1 MTLFFCRFAPKPLDG
16 MDAAESGEAPEAAG
30 SARVRPRPWLVS
42 NVAGHVLLSPIRTN
56 NRSQWGCLEKNAM
69 DLRKVYGGTAIG
81 QNSRCDSC
89 VFARVIRGYSESECI
104 TLCDRLYEA
113 IRIPFKVRECSDY
126 IDKRLPRIEH
136 LEDIAWIIRSKSAGN
151 RAGFN
156 PIAVANADDQASED
170 PVEVP
175 EESPAETPEEVP
187 AVAVKK

>member
-1 MTLFFCRFAPKPLDG
+1 
-16 MDAAESGEAPEAAG
+16 
-30 SARVRPRPWLVS
+30 
-42 NVAGHVLLSPIRTN
+42 
-56 NRSQWGCLEKNAM
+56 M

-81 QNSRCDSC
+81 QDSRCDSC

-136 LEDIAWIIRSKSAGN
+136 FEDIAWIPRSKSAGH

-156 PIAVANADDQASED
+156 PVAVADADDASDTAVGE
-170 PVEVP
+170 P
-175 EESPAETPEEVP
+175 EENPAETTEEVP
-187 AVAVKK
+187 AAAASKE

>member
-1 MTLFFCRFAPKPLDG
+1 
-16 MDAAESGEAPEAAG
+16 
-30 SARVRPRPWLVS
+30 
-42 NVAGHVLLSPIRTN
+42 
-56 NRSQWGCLEKNAM
+56 M

-81 QNSRCDSC
+81 QDSRCDSC

-136 LEDIAWIIRSKSAGN
+136 LEDIAWIMRSKSAGH

-156 PIAVANADDQASED
+156 PVSVADTADASDTAAGEPEENPAEI

-175 EESPAETPEEVP
+175 G
-187 AVAVKK
+187 VAAKK

>member
-1 MTLFFCRFAPKPLDG
+1 
-16 MDAAESGEAPEAAG
+16 
-30 SARVRPRPWLVS
+30 
-42 NVAGHVLLSPIRTN
+42 
-56 NRSQWGCLEKNAM
+56 M

>member
-1 MTLFFCRFAPKPLDG
+1 LLVCRMRKPQ
-16 MDAAESGEAPEAAG
+16 
-30 SARVRPRPWLVS
+30 
-42 NVAGHVLLSPIRTN
+42 PI
-56 NRSQWGCLEKNAM
+56 GCLEKNAM

-81 QNSRCDSC
+81 QDSRCDSC

-136 LEDIAWIIRSKSAGN
+136 FEDIAWILRSKSAGH

-156 PIAVANADDQASED
+156 PVAVANAEDDASED
-170 PVEVP
+170 PVETTGKLRRKFRLAPRSVNN
-175 EESPAETPEEVP
+175 SRFVL
-187 AVAVKK
+187 